1 MYIYLHSH
9 TQSATDDVDIGTILQ
24 EHAQKVC
31 ASDIQRINIRRSH
44 LLDDAISSVQKAT
57 FCPGKT
63 LKVRFI
69 GEPAV
74 DDGGPRREFF
84 HLFYNSMSQAS
95 SMFQILP
102 NECGI
107 SLNHNIQALAAEKFA
122 ACGKIIALGL
132 LQGSE
137 APHCFCKEV
146 SDFLVY
152 GAIKDPECAY
162 MLKSIP
168 NSEISGK
175 LNQVSIEELYSCEY
189 IQNIIIVSQLL
200 LCSSAACLRG

>member
-1 MYIYLHSH
+1 
-9 TQSATDDVDIGTILQ
+9 
-24 EHAQKVC
+24 
-31 ASDIQRINIRRSH
+31 
-44 LLDDAISSVQKAT
+44 
-57 FCPGKT
+57 
-63 LKVRFI
+63 
-69 GEPAV
+69 
-74 DDGGPRREFF
+74 
-84 HLFYNSMSQAS
+84 
-95 SMFQILP
+95 MFQILP

-168 NSEISGK
+168 DSELSGK
-175 LNQVSIEELYSCEY
+175 LNQVSIEEIYSMQIYPKYYNSFTTTFIFLSYMPVRMMQEFNNCSRMPIFHLYS
-189 IQNIIIVSQLL
+189 IANIVLLFPSATGWRSSDQCGSIVPSTAFMLNSCRCVMVSDPL
-200 LCSSAACLRG
+200 WNFSYC

>member
-1 MYIYLHSH
+1 MSFQL
-9 TQSATDDVDIGTILQ
+9 
-24 EHAQKVC
+24 E
-31 ASDIQRINIRRSH
+31 
-44 LLDDAISSVQKAT
+44 LLV
-57 FCPGKT
+57 
-63 LKVRFI
+63 
-69 GEPAV
+69 
-74 DDGGPRREFF
+74 

-168 NSEISGK
+168 DSEISGK
-175 LNQVSIEELYSCEY
+175 LNQVSIEELYSMRIYPKYYNSFTTTFIFLSCMPVRMMQEF
-189 IQNIIIVSQLL
+189 NNCSRLL
-200 LCSSAACLRG
+200 IFRGCRRQPLYCFHFDFRYVTLVR